1 MRRMILVMGIAIGT
15 AKTLS
20 EVEDL
25 YRPYKQ
31 KKRTRATIAKEKG
44 LEPLAVILFEQK
56 EKKDLKEIA
65 NDFINAEKG
74 VETVED
80 AIAGAMDIVSEM
92 ISDVAE
98 YRKDIRKIIYRDGII
113 VTKAAKD
120 EILKKFTSDIVKIYD
135 EEAKELM
142 RQAEAEGMPDIKLHI
157 RKPVNIR
164 KCVLRIVAMFLV
176 IVFVGS
182 IVIPVPKADAWR
194 VWWLDLLM
202 GENTQDIDV
211 NTNDDFK
218 YYVSELPE
226 GFVFYKEKKNENRY
240 MMQYMNEE
248 GKSISFIQ
256 TKNSSGEKSIDNE
269 NTEYS
274 KEMIG
279 DFEVLVGYNA
289 KKTEFEFKGDNTIMT
304 VNTDATCEIGKQF
317 IEKIKKLE

>member
-1 MRRMILVMGIAIGT
+1 MDRRERV
-15 AKTLS
+15 
-20 EVEDL
+20 VD
-25 YRPYKQ
+25 
-31 KKRTRATIAKEKG
+31 
-44 LEPLAVILFEQK
+44 
-56 EKKDLKEIA
+56 
-65 NDFINAEKG
+65 
-74 VETVED
+74 
-80 AIAGAMDIVSEM
+80 
-92 ISDVAE
+92 
-98 YRKDIRKIIYRDGII
+98 RK
-113 VTKAAKD
+113 AD

-142 RQAEAEGMPDIKLHI
+142 RQAEAEGVPDIKLHI

-164 KCVLRIVAMFLV
+164 KCVLRIAAMFLV

-240 MMQYMNEE
+240 MIQYMNEE
-248 GKSISFIQ
+248 GKSISFTQI
-256 TKNSSGEKSIDNE
+256 KNKLGEKNIDNE
-269 NTEYS
+269 YTRYT

-279 DFEVLVGYNA
+279 DFEVLVGYDS
-289 KKTEFEFKGDNTIMT
+289 KKNKFEFT
-304 VNTDATCEIGKQF
+304 VEDIIISVSTDASYEIGKEF
-317 IEKIKKLE
+317 IENIKEL

>member
-1 MRRMILVMGIAIGT
+1 MDR
-15 AKTLS
+15 
-20 EVEDL
+20 
-25 YRPYKQ
+25 
-31 KKRTRATIAKEKG
+31 KER
-44 LEPLAVILFEQK
+44 VV
-56 EKKDLKEIA
+56 D
-65 NDFINAEKG
+65 
-74 VETVED
+74 
-80 AIAGAMDIVSEM
+80 
-92 ISDVAE
+92 
-98 YRKDIRKIIYRDGII
+98 RK
-113 VTKAAKD
+113 AD

-164 KCVLRIVAMFLV
+164 KRMLRIAAMFLV

-240 MMQYMNEE
+240 MIQYMNEE
-248 GKSISFIQ
+248 GKSISFTQI
-256 TKNSSGEKSIDNE
+256 KNKLGEKNIDNE
-269 NTEYS
+269 NREYT

-279 DFEVLVGYNA
+279 DFEVLVGYDA
-289 KKTEFEFKGDNTIMT
+289 EIIEFEFATEDVLMS
-304 VNTDATCEIGKQF
+304 VNTDASYEIGKEF
-317 IEKIKKLE
+317 IENIKEL

>member
-1 MRRMILVMGIAIGT
+1 MDRRERV
-15 AKTLS
+15 
-20 EVEDL
+20 VD
-25 YRPYKQ
+25 
-31 KKRTRATIAKEKG
+31 
-44 LEPLAVILFEQK
+44 
-56 EKKDLKEIA
+56 
-65 NDFINAEKG
+65 
-74 VETVED
+74 
-80 AIAGAMDIVSEM
+80 
-92 ISDVAE
+92 
-98 YRKDIRKIIYRDGII
+98 RK
-113 VTKAAKD
+113 AD

-164 KCVLRIVAMFLV
+164 KRVLRIAAMFLV

-182 IVIPVPKADAWR
+182 IVIPVPKADEWR

-240 MMQYMNEE
+240 MIQYMNEE
-248 GKSISFIQ
+248 GKSISFTQI
-256 TKNSSGEKSIDNE
+256 KNKLGEKNIDNE
-269 NTEYS
+269 YTRYT

-279 DFEVLVGYNA
+279 DFEVLVGYDS
-289 KKTEFEFKGDNTIMT
+289 KKNKFEFT
-304 VNTDATCEIGKQF
+304 VEDIIISVSTDASYEIGKEF
-317 IEKIKKLE
+317 IENIKEL

>member
-1 MRRMILVMGIAIGT
+1 MDRRERV
-15 AKTLS
+15 
-20 EVEDL
+20 VD
-25 YRPYKQ
+25 
-31 KKRTRATIAKEKG
+31 
-44 LEPLAVILFEQK
+44 
-56 EKKDLKEIA
+56 
-65 NDFINAEKG
+65 
-74 VETVED
+74 
-80 AIAGAMDIVSEM
+80 
-92 ISDVAE
+92 
-98 YRKDIRKIIYRDGII
+98 RK
-113 VTKAAKD
+113 AD

-157 RKPVNIR
+157 RKPVNTR
-164 KCVLRIVAMFLV
+164 KRMLRIAAMFLV

>member
-1 MRRMILVMGIAIGT
+1 MDRRERV
-15 AKTLS
+15 
-20 EVEDL
+20 VD
-25 YRPYKQ
+25 
-31 KKRTRATIAKEKG
+31 
-44 LEPLAVILFEQK
+44 
-56 EKKDLKEIA
+56 
-65 NDFINAEKG
+65 
-74 VETVED
+74 
-80 AIAGAMDIVSEM
+80 
-92 ISDVAE
+92 
-98 YRKDIRKIIYRDGII
+98 RK
-113 VTKAAKD
+113 AD

-142 RQAEAEGMPDIKLHI
+142 RQAEEEGMPDIKLHI

-164 KCVLRIVAMFLV
+164 KRMLRIAAMFLV

-240 MMQYMNEE
+240 MIQYMNEE
-248 GKSISFIQ
+248 GKSISFTQI
-256 TKNSSGEKSIDNE
+256 KNKLGEKNIDNE
-269 NTEYS
+269 YTRYT

-279 DFEVLVGYNA
+279 DFEVLVGYDS
-289 KKTEFEFKGDNTIMT
+289 KKNKFEFT
-304 VNTDATCEIGKQF
+304 VEDIIISVSTDASYEIGKEF
-317 IEKIKKLE
+317 IENIKKFK

>member
-1 MRRMILVMGIAIGT
+1 MDRRERV
-15 AKTLS
+15 
-20 EVEDL
+20 VD
-25 YRPYKQ
+25 
-31 KKRTRATIAKEKG
+31 
-44 LEPLAVILFEQK
+44 
-56 EKKDLKEIA
+56 
-65 NDFINAEKG
+65 
-74 VETVED
+74 
-80 AIAGAMDIVSEM
+80 
-92 ISDVAE
+92 
-98 YRKDIRKIIYRDGII
+98 RK
-113 VTKAAKD
+113 AD

-142 RQAEAEGMPDIKLHI
+142 RQAETEGMPDIKLHI

-164 KCVLRIVAMFLV
+164 KRMLRIAAMFLV

-240 MMQYMNEE
+240 MIQYMNEE
-248 GKSISFIQ
+248 GKSISFTQI
-256 TKNSSGEKSIDNE
+256 KNKLGEKNIDNE
-269 NTEYS
+269 YTRYT

-279 DFEVLVGYNA
+279 DFEVLVGYDS
-289 KKTEFEFKGDNTIMT
+289 KKNKFEFT
-304 VNTDATCEIGKQF
+304 VEDIIISVSTDASYEIGKEF
-317 IEKIKKLE
+317 IENIKEL

>member
-1 MRRMILVMGIAIGT
+1 MDRRERV
-15 AKTLS
+15 
-20 EVEDL
+20 VD
-25 YRPYKQ
+25 
-31 KKRTRATIAKEKG
+31 
-44 LEPLAVILFEQK
+44 
-56 EKKDLKEIA
+56 
-65 NDFINAEKG
+65 
-74 VETVED
+74 
-80 AIAGAMDIVSEM
+80 
-92 ISDVAE
+92 
-98 YRKDIRKIIYRDGII
+98 RK
-113 VTKAAKD
+113 AD

-164 KCVLRIVAMFLV
+164 KRMLRIAAMFLV

-240 MMQYMNEE
+240 MIQYMNEE
-248 GKSISFIQ
+248 GKSISFTQI
-256 TKNSSGEKSIDNE
+256 KNKLGEKNIDNE
-269 NTEYS
+269 YTRYT

-279 DFEVLVGYNA
+279 DFEVLVGYDS
-289 KKTEFEFKGDNTIMT
+289 KKNKFEFT
-304 VNTDATCEIGKQF
+304 VEDIIISVSTDASYEIGKEF
-317 IEKIKKLE
+317 IENINEL

>member
-1 MRRMILVMGIAIGT
+1 MDRRERVVDR
-15 AKTLS
+15 K
-20 EVEDL
+20 
-25 YRPYKQ
+25 
-31 KKRTRATIAKEKG
+31 
-44 LEPLAVILFEQK
+44 
-56 EKKDLKEIA
+56 
-65 NDFINAEKG
+65 
-74 VETVED
+74 
-80 AIAGAMDIVSEM
+80 AG
-92 ISDVAE
+92 
-98 YRKDIRKIIYRDGII
+98 
-113 VTKAAKD
+113 

-164 KCVLRIVAMFLV
+164 KRVLRIAAMFLV

-211 NTNDDFK
+211 NNNDDFK

-240 MMQYMNEE
+240 MIQYMNEE
-248 GKSISFIQ
+248 GKSISFTQI
-256 TKNSSGEKSIDNE
+256 KNKLGEKNIDNE
-269 NTEYS
+269 YTRYT

-279 DFEVLVGYNA
+279 DFEVLVGYDS
-289 KKTEFEFKGDNTIMT
+289 KKNKFEFT
-304 VNTDATCEIGKQF
+304 VEDIIISVSTDASYEIGKEF
-317 IEKIKKLE
+317 IENIKKFK

>member
-1 MRRMILVMGIAIGT
+1 MDRRERV
-15 AKTLS
+15 
-20 EVEDL
+20 VD
-25 YRPYKQ
+25 
-31 KKRTRATIAKEKG
+31 
-44 LEPLAVILFEQK
+44 
-56 EKKDLKEIA
+56 
-65 NDFINAEKG
+65 
-74 VETVED
+74 
-80 AIAGAMDIVSEM
+80 
-92 ISDVAE
+92 
-98 YRKDIRKIIYRDGII
+98 RK
-113 VTKAAKD
+113 AD

-164 KCVLRIVAMFLV
+164 KRMLRIAAMFLV
-176 IVFVGS
+176 IVFIGS

-240 MMQYMNEE
+240 MIQYMNEE
-248 GKSISFIQ
+248 GKSISFTQI
-256 TKNSSGEKSIDNE
+256 KNKLGEKNIDNE
-269 NTEYS
+269 YTRYT

-279 DFEVLVGYNA
+279 DFEVLVGYDS
-289 KKTEFEFKGDNTIMT
+289 KKNKFEFT
-304 VNTDATCEIGKQF
+304 VEDIIISVSTDASYEIGKEF
-317 IEKIKKLE
+317 IENIKKFK

>member
-1 MRRMILVMGIAIGT
+1 MDRRERV
-15 AKTLS
+15 
-20 EVEDL
+20 VD
-25 YRPYKQ
+25 
-31 KKRTRATIAKEKG
+31 
-44 LEPLAVILFEQK
+44 
-56 EKKDLKEIA
+56 
-65 NDFINAEKG
+65 
-74 VETVED
+74 
-80 AIAGAMDIVSEM
+80 
-92 ISDVAE
+92 
-98 YRKDIRKIIYRDGII
+98 RK
-113 VTKAAKD
+113 AD

-164 KCVLRIVAMFLV
+164 KRMLRIAAMFLV

-240 MMQYMNEE
+240 MIQYMNEE
-248 GKSISFIQ
+248 GKSISFTQI
-256 TKNSSGEKSIDNE
+256 KNKLGEKNIDNE
-269 NTEYS
+269 YTRYT

-279 DFEVLVGYNA
+279 DFEVLVGYDS
-289 KKTEFEFKGDNTIMT
+289 KKNKFEFT
-304 VNTDATCEIGKQF
+304 VEDIIISVSTDASYEIGKEF
-317 IEKIKKLE
+317 IENIKKFK

>member
-1 MRRMILVMGIAIGT
+1 MDRR
-15 AKTLS
+15 
-20 EVEDL
+20 E
-25 YRPYKQ
+25 R
-31 KKRTRATIAKEKG
+31 
-44 LEPLAVILFEQK
+44 
-56 EKKDLKEIA
+56 
-65 NDFINAEKG
+65 
-74 VETVED
+74 
-80 AIAGAMDIVSEM
+80 
-92 ISDVAE
+92 VAD
-98 YRKDIRKIIYRDGII
+98 RK
-113 VTKAAKD
+113 AD

-164 KCVLRIVAMFLV
+164 KRMLRIAAMFIV

-240 MMQYMNEE
+240 MIQYMNEE
-248 GKSISFIQ
+248 GKSISFTQI
-256 TKNSSGEKSIDNE
+256 KNKLGEKNIDNE
-269 NTEYS
+269 YTRYT

-279 DFEVLVGYNA
+279 DFEVLVGYDS
-289 KKTEFEFKGDNTIMT
+289 KKNKFEFT
-304 VNTDATCEIGKQF
+304 VEDIIISVSTDASYEIGKEF
-317 IEKIKKLE
+317 IENIKEL

>member
-1 MRRMILVMGIAIGT
+1 MDRRERV
-15 AKTLS
+15 
-20 EVEDL
+20 VD
-25 YRPYKQ
+25 
-31 KKRTRATIAKEKG
+31 
-44 LEPLAVILFEQK
+44 
-56 EKKDLKEIA
+56 
-65 NDFINAEKG
+65 
-74 VETVED
+74 
-80 AIAGAMDIVSEM
+80 
-92 ISDVAE
+92 
-98 YRKDIRKIIYRDGII
+98 RK
-113 VTKAAKD
+113 AD

-164 KCVLRIVAMFLV
+164 KRMLRIAAMFLV

-182 IVIPVPKADAWR
+182 IVIPVPKANAWR

-240 MMQYMNEE
+240 MIQYMNEE
-248 GKSISFIQ
+248 GKSISFTQI
-256 TKNSSGEKSIDNE
+256 KNKLGEKNIDNE
-269 NTEYS
+269 YTRYT

-279 DFEVLVGYNA
+279 DFEVLVGYDS
-289 KKTEFEFKGDNTIMT
+289 KKNKFEFT
-304 VNTDATCEIGKQF
+304 VEDIIISVSTDASYEIGKEF
-317 IEKIKKLE
+317 IENIKKFK

>member
-1 MRRMILVMGIAIGT
+1 MDRRERVA
-15 AKTLS
+15 
-20 EVEDL
+20 D
-25 YRPYKQ
+25 
-31 KKRTRATIAKEKG
+31 KKA
-44 LEPLAVILFEQK
+44 
-56 EKKDLKEIA
+56 
-65 NDFINAEKG
+65 
-74 VETVED
+74 
-80 AIAGAMDIVSEM
+80 
-92 ISDVAE
+92 
-98 YRKDIRKIIYRDGII
+98 
-113 VTKAAKD
+113 D

-164 KCVLRIVAMFLV
+164 KRVLRIAAMFLV
-176 IVFVGS
+176 IVFIGS

-240 MMQYMNEE
+240 MIQYMNEE
-248 GKSISFIQ
+248 GKSISFTQI
-256 TKNSSGEKSIDNE
+256 KNKLGEKNIDNE
-269 NTEYS
+269 NREYT

-279 DFEVLVGYNA
+279 DFEVLVGYDA
-289 KKTEFEFKGDNTIMT
+289 EIIEFEFATEDVLMS
-304 VNTDATCEIGKQF
+304 VNTDASYEIGKEF
-317 IEKIKKLE
+317 IENIKEL